1 MMPGF
6 VPPPMMGGPRP
17 MGGPRGMRPPMIPLQ
32 NPTEWRENTAPD
44 SGRKYYYNIRT
55 METQWTKPKEL
66 EECKHIQKY
75 YS

>member
-1 MMPGF
+1 
-6 VPPPMMGGPRP
+6 

-66 EECKHIQKY
+66 EECKHTDANSISELTSLCTY
-75 YS
+75 IF